1 MTTWLA
7 TPDERSPNGAMEV
20 TARLRRT
27 RTGGRWVSWRS
38 GSGCI
43 GVRSCGMQLQAKAVP
58 RGLTCG
64 HRACPEAVAPLGE
77 EESGSVLREHPRSG
91 LPLSRSL
98 PGSVSAY
105 PPQAGLVGAAIHDQ
119 RDVDLRDSGGYVPDL
134 LYCPASDL
142 VAGPVACGP
151 DLEEVV
157 HLDTE
162 A

>member
-64 HRACPEAVAPLGE
+64 HRAWPEAVAPLGE

-105 PPQAGLVGAAIHDQ
+105 PPEAGLLGRAIHDQ
-119 RDVDLRDSGGYVPDL
+119 HDIDFCDRGSYMNRHGFVA
-134 LYCPASDL
+134 ASL
-142 VAGPVACGP
+142 
-151 DLEEVV
+151 
-157 HLDTE
+157 
-162 A
+162 